1 MEKLSDIYTNMRLQ
15 NVEGMMELVCHELD
29 NLRMSGVRA
38 GPLPLVTPFSV
49 WPLVATLIFKF
60 IMLIFLF
67 FIMVSD
73 YWTVEQPVYHSDT
86 ESKTEEENNSENNVP
101 E

>member
-1 MEKLSDIYTNMRLQ
+1 MERLSDIYTNMRLQ
-15 NVEGMMELVCHELD
+15 NVEGMMELVCYELD
-29 NLRMSGVRA
+29 NMRVSRA
-38 GPLPLVTPFSV
+38 VVGPLVSPFAV

-67 FIMVSD
+67 FIMVGD
-73 YWTVEQPVYHSDT
+73 YWYPYPEIKAED
-86 ESKTEEENNSENNVP
+86 ENSSENSVP

>member
-29 NLRMSGVRA
+29 NLKMSGVRA
-38 GPLPLVTPFSV
+38 VPQALVSPFSI

-67 FIMVSD
+67 FIMVGD
-73 YWTVEQPVYHSDT
+73 YWYPYPEIKAED
-86 ESKTEEENNSENNVP
+86 ENSSENSVP